1 MLCRDVWSHIHE
13 HLDIFSILRM
23 SQVDTYHLK
32 IFDKHRERINF
43 CKFNLELACEYL
55 ELPYVKDLYFSL
67 IERRN
72 LWSVWEYLVGK
83 KPKPLFDYER
93 GLYCA
98 SRGEKRSTIVWI
110 LELADIQNNRIFAT
124 ILHNVWAER
133 SIDYAKFLFDL
144 FKDRCNPIQDWISI
158 SLIQGSFSQAC
169 RNQNI
174 SMAKYLLEVG
184 QSHPDGPIDIHMQDD
199 GIFEDCC
206 KNGNIETARWL
217 YELSLN
223 GYGPIDVYKW
233 GGLMLDIACCNNH
246 LTMVQLLME
255 MDQTQLRFDYNRVIT
270 VFTRVRDKG
279 YVEITNILS
288 TYIDNINGKN

>member
-32 IFDKHRERINF
+32 IFDKRRERINF

-83 KPKPLFDYER
+83 KTKPLFDYER

-124 ILHNVWAER
+124 ILHNVWADR
-133 SIDYAKFLFDL
+133 SIDYAKCRRLV
-144 FKDRCNPIQDWISI
+144 NHESPNEIQKNAFRIFVI
-158 SLIQGSFSQAC
+158 HIFYRNIQYSC
-169 RNQNI
+169 
-174 SMAKYLLEVG
+174 
-184 QSHPDGPIDIHMQDD
+184 
-199 GIFEDCC
+199 
-206 KNGNIETARWL
+206 
-217 YELSLN
+217 
-223 GYGPIDVYKW
+223 YK
-233 GGLMLDIACCNNH
+233 
-246 LTMVQLLME
+246 
-255 MDQTQLRFDYNRVIT
+255 
-270 VFTRVRDKG
+270 
-279 YVEITNILS
+279 
-288 TYIDNINGKN
+288 